1 MSSEIGPQDG
11 TNATPETTAG
21 RGILFV
27 VSSPSGGGKGTLI
40 QRVLNKVPNL
50 SYSVSFTT
58 RAPRNGEVNGR
69 EYFFV
74 TPEQFEKMIAGD
86 EFLEWAHVHS
96 KLYGTAKQ
104 QVLQEVSAG
113 RDIILEVDVQGA
125 ASVRTLLPD
134 SVSIFILPPSFEILK
149 RRLQARGTD
158 SPEELDLRLRNAP
171 AELKDYA
178 AFEYLILNDDVDRA
192 TEQMAAIVH
201 AERARLSRQGVRVKR
216 VVEAFAG
223 DEVVEASGEEP
234 EVNRSN
240 SCNSLDEEREL

>member
-1 MSSEIGPQDG
+1 MSSEIDESQLKFKP
-11 TNATPETTAG
+11 ALETTEG

-58 RAPRNGEVNGR
+58 RAPRSGEVDGR

-74 TPEQFEKMIAGD
+74 TPEDFERMAKAN

-96 KLYGTAKQ
+96 KLYGTARQ
-104 QVLQEVSAG
+104 QVATEISAG

-125 ASVRTLLPD
+125 ASVRELIPD
-134 SVSIFILPPSFEILK
+134 SVSIFILPPSFEVLK
-149 RRLQARGTD
+149 LRLQARGTD

-171 AELKDYA
+171 AELKHHS

-192 TEQMAAIVH
+192 AAQMTAIVH
-201 AERARLSRQGVRVKR
+201 AERARLSRQGARVKR
-216 VVEAFAG
+216 VVEAFTA
-223 DEVVEASGEEP
+223 DEVLKLPAE
-234 EVNRSN
+234 
-240 SCNSLDEEREL
+240 